1 MVDSDIIEAS
11 DINGTP
17 IRIGTAVK
25 YIHSDT
31 EGIVTDIKE
40 DADGVW
46 ALVDAKNL
54 YYKVEAL
61 IVLEK
66 NVTKIR
72 EEKERY
78 LTADDAAEYIKN
90 VAEAMGSKD
99 VKGIHGV
106 GGG

>member
-1 MVDSDIIEAS
+1 MMDSDIMEAF

-25 YIHSDT
+25 YTNSDT
-31 EGIVTDIKE
+31 EGFVTDIKE

-46 ALVDAKNL
+46 ALVNTTDL

-61 IVLEK
+61 IALE
-66 NVTKIR
+66 TTDAKIR
-72 EEKERY
+72 EEKERQ
-78 LTADDAAEYIKN
+78 LTATDAAEYVRN

-99 VKGIHGV
+99 VKGITGV